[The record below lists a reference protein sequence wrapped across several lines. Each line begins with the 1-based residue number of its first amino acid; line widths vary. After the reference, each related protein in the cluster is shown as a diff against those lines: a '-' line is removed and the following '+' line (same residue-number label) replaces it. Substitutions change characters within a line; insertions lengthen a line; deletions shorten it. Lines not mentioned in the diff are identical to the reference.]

1 MPEGRGSGTGSGCVH
16 IVFFLRIT
24 TVTVIA
30 VLSVCFEMPSP
41 AVFSIV
47 GGEHWLLPLQH

>member
-16 IVFFLRIT
+16 IVFCIVFFLRIT

-47 GGEHWLLPLQH
+47 GGEH